1 MKRWNLY
8 TPEGVQD
15 ILFTNCTQKRM
26 LENKIRRI
34 FRLNG
39 YQELETPTLEF
50 FDVFYSESG
59 LIKQESMYKFCDSK
73 GRLLVLRP
81 DLTVPIARVAATK
94 LKEED
99 FPVKCCYI
107 GNTFSFD
114 EIGGG
119 RQNEFTQAG
128 CEILGT
134 ATPESDAEV
143 VAMAVEAIKATGI
156 EDFQVDIGQVEF
168 FKGLMEESG
177 LSPAEIEEVR
187 EFIDLKDFVS
197 VEQVM
202 ERHQVEETLKHLIL
216 DLPKLFGSK
225 DILQHISCRNI
236 GERAAKAI
244 ENMKCILEILEDRG
258 LARCVSVDLG
268 MVQSL
273 NYYTGIVFRGY
284 THGVGFPV
292 LSGGRYDNL
301 VSKFGKNCEATGFS
315 LGINMV
321 LMALERQ
328 KKTAVPDDGGC
339 LVTYEEGARKLANDF
354 CQALIANGMPAELD
368 ILQKGMD
375 AARSYA
381 RSKRYNIIIKIKRDG
396 SREEILP

>member
-1 MKRWNLY
+1 
-8 TPEGVQD
+8 
-15 ILFTNCTQKRM
+15 
-26 LENKIRRI
+26 
-34 FRLNG
+34 
-39 YQELETPTLEF
+39 
-50 FDVFYSESG
+50 
-59 LIKQESMYKFCDSK
+59 
-73 GRLLVLRP
+73 VLRP